1 MRLLHSNVN
10 VFCLVEKKEYILLS
24 YMILTS
30 LSNVSILESWV
41 YVSHV
46 WIYLVF
52 LIVCVLWRYT
62 YTFGYTYI
70 YYSFL
75 NQFYNLLVPLLIN
88 DLNKI
93 FYTYLWKIMSHDF
106 IFLKITV

>member
-1 MRLLHSNVN
+1 MGV
-10 VFCLVEKKEYILLS
+10 C
-24 YMILTS
+24 
-30 LSNVSILESWV
+30 V
-41 YVSHV
+41 YV
-46 WIYLVF
+46 WMYLVF

-75 NQFYNLLVPLLIN
+75 NQFYILLVPLLIN

-93 FYTYLWKIMSHDF
+93 SYMYLWKIMSPDF
-106 IFLKITV
+106 IFLKITI